1 MRRRTAVVLVAVL
14 LVAGFAA
21 GFMRPARADTPPTT
35 VKPVTMNSA
44 LVCTWVPL
52 LKVGLC

>member
-1 MRRRTAVVLVAVL
+1 MGVL
-14 LVAGFAA
+14 LVAIVLVIAFAA
-21 GFMRPARADTPPTT
+21 GFMRPARADTVPQ
-35 VKPVTMNSA
+35 VKVKTNSA